1 MNNEQ
6 AYNDYLTAWLNGIE
20 YEINFWDNFIQTKGK
35 DFNITEEKWK
45 NYIAYEKPFTL
56 NDDLFLEETNFLDVG
71 SGPFSSCGTKTEKT
85 KLTFTAVDPLAFIY
99 EKLREKYSI
108 YIYIYNLKQ
117 QWSKTYQVFLEK
129 TASTLFTCQILWIT
143 VLTQF

>member
-35 DFNITEEKWK
+35 DFNTTEEQWK
-45 NYIAYEKPFTL
+45 NYIAYERPFTL

-71 SGPFSSCGTKTEKT
+71 SGPFSSCGTKKEKT
-85 KLTFTAVDPLAFIY
+85 KSQVILLHMVQRMSMVQQKEIY
-99 EKLREKYSI
+99 HQDRI
-108 YIYIYNLKQ
+108 YAL
-117 QWSKTYQVFLEK
+117 L
-129 TASTLFTCQILWIT
+129 L
-143 VLTQF
+143 